1 MYQHNRWQLL
11 ADYNRWM
18 NQRLFET
25 CAGVPD
31 GERKRDRGAF
41 FRSIHSTLNHILWG
55 DQAWMARFTGMP
67 GPATAV
73 GEDLFE
79 DFSELRTAREA
90 MDMRIVEWAGALT
103 EAWLQTP
110 LAYQSRIYGV
120 TRSQPAWIY
129 VTHLFNHQSHH
140 RGQVTTLLSQLGI
153 DPGITDIPMM
163 PGLE

>member
-1 MYQHNRWQLL
+1 
-11 ADYNRWM
+11 
-18 NQRLFET
+18 
-25 CAGVPD
+25 
-31 GERKRDRGAF
+31 
-41 FRSIHSTLNHILWG
+41 
-55 DQAWMARFTGMP
+55 MARFTGMP